1 MLNQVKGGEEK
12 KGRKKLEMKAIERKG
27 GICRIKEIRGG
38 RKGIVAI
45 RVSMVARDF
54 QKCYG
59 KWKPEGAVP
68 LKQKASWF

>member
-1 MLNQVKGGEEK
+1 MVIGNEGDGEEK
-12 KGRKKLEMKAIERKG
+12 DYLSKKGIQ
-27 GICRIKEIRGG
+27 GG

-45 RVSMVARDF
+45 RVSMTARDF